1 MYISDTQIFYT
12 IHKLIQIRLRAKELR
27 EICACQAKHR
37 ISRKNMSINW
47 VNKSHRAKSSLSID
61 IAFERITHKTNEL
74 KTYKYTHSHHL
85 YNTRLERQ
93 LSTHTQKQTLYKN
106 SISFS
111 VMCLTWK
118 CFQRFLRSR
127 KKEKHIG
134 CNDQAKKWDKTFAAV
149 VFCWLVILSCLWKLI
164 SCGQLLA
171 S

>member
-1 MYISDTQIFYT
+1 MQWFCTPSTQASAEIGNIYESIADYVSETILDWKHLTDFGRCNTMYISDTQIFYT

-93 LSTHTQKQTLYKN
+93 LSTHTETDALQKLD
-106 SISFS
+106 I
-111 VMCLTWK
+111 
-118 CFQRFLRSR
+118 
-127 KKEKHIG
+127 I
-134 CNDQAKKWDKTFAAV
+134 
-149 VFCWLVILSCLWKLI
+149 
-164 SCGQLLA
+164 
-171 S
+171 